1 MAKNTQWAHGLQFA
15 KNLRKRLKDAGVSVG
30 VQKSAGE
37 HDDSEEGVTVAQVLF
52 WNEYGTEDIPE
63 RAPMRSTV
71 ADNREAYRQI
81 MRKIVNR
88 EVHLVA
94 AGSQS
99 VFYRDLGK
107 FGQKVQNDIQARIVD
122 IRTPPNAPSTVAAKK
137 GVNNPL
143 VDTGQLLNSIRWAR
157 IDE

>member
-1 MAKNTQWAHGLQFA
+1 MANNTRWANGLQFA
-15 KNLRKRLKDAGVSVG
+15 KNLRKRLNDAGVSVG
-30 VQKSAGE
+30 VQKSAGQ
-37 HDDSEEGVTVAQVLF
+37 HDESEAGVTVAQVGF
-52 WNEYGTEDIPE
+52 WNEFGTETSPE
-63 RAPMRSTV
+63 RSFMRSTV

-88 EVHLVA
+88 EVQLVA

-122 IRTPPNAPSTVAAKK
+122 IRTPPNAPSTIAAKK
-137 GVNNPL
+137 GVDNPL

>member
-1 MAKNTQWAHGLQFA
+1 MASNTRWANGLQFA
-15 KNLRKRLKDAGVSVG
+15 KNLRKRLKDSGVTVG
-30 VQKSAGE
+30 VQKSAGQ
-37 HDDSEEGVTVAQVLF
+37 HDESDAGVTVAQVGF
-52 WNEYGTEDIPE
+52 WNEFGTETSPE
-63 RAPMRSTV
+63 RSFMRSTV

-88 EVHLVA
+88 EVQLVA

-99 VFYRDLGK
+99 VFSRDLGK
-107 FGQKVQNDIQARIVD
+107 FGQKVQNDIQARIVS

-143 VDTGQLLNSIRWAR
+143 VDSNQLLNSIRWAR